1 MVAPVI
7 DHADEHVSRHRLPNR
22 LAIAQV
28 GSIASTRLRTALSRS
43 QRGLTEAYL

>member
-7 DHADEHVSRHRLPNR
+7 DHADAHVPRRRPSNR
-22 LAIAQV
+22 LAIAQA
-28 GSIASTRLRTALSRS
+28 GSIALARARTALSRS